1 MCQDWYLTLRSSIT
15 DSNIIA
21 LGIPN
26 GEVYK
31 ALNKLLAAKF
41 FKEKI
46 DVTNIA
52 NENILDVGSVEDI
65 ISLLNTIVNTVTYD
79 EFPINS
85 ETAVQNYVKM
95 YMLGAKQSVFS
106 EVHQAKGRVDL
117 IVETNKRR
125 IVFEFNLLRTKLNLK
140 LNLQKPSSR

>member
-1 MCQDWYLTLRSSIT
+1 M
-15 DSNIIA
+15 
-21 LGIPN
+21 
-26 GEVYK
+26 YK

-79 EFPINS
+79 EFPINP

-106 EVHQAKGRVDL
+106 EVHLAKGRVDL

>member
-1 MCQDWYLTLRSSIT
+1 M
-15 DSNIIA
+15 
-21 LGIPN
+21 
-26 GEVYK
+26 YK